1 MTAHN
6 GNGAAVPP
14 IAANCVVPIVVA
26 VSFEE
31 AAPSFASSI
40 TAVAAVVFRVVAF
53 GTVRVPHESRI
64 AAKSARREGGPTIA
78 QKTVGTVLDM
88 GSAVVV
94 VVHWV
99 AAEAAVRRTPRK
111 NIL

>member
-31 AAPSFASSI
+31 AAPSFASS
-40 TAVAAVVFRVVAF
+40 TTDVAAVVFRVVAF

-64 AAKSARREGGPTIA
+64 AKSARREGGPTIA